1 MKNIEIKIFKETRM
15 VELNKFIIGNDGE
28 NLQGNLV
35 FTFDEFVDGQ
45 ARLEYV
51 IDGNKNYI
59 VLEKVGETY
68 QVPVLSVITK
78 KGQIDMQVVVTQGT
92 EDVAIFKSNLFYL
105 TCNASINAE
114 IEQPE
119 EYMQWIEVANA
130 KLNEIDN
137 LDIDAVKENGVATIT
152 ITKKD
157 GTQESFNLYDGEGA
171 ITNYEMLDNKP
182 SINGVELVGDKTLEE
197 LNIQEKGDYLTSEND
212 PLFKQS
218 ASYGITSQDIKNWN
232 NKSEF
237 SGNYDDL
244 NGKPTIPTKTSQLI
258 NDSGFID
265 EPQDI
270 SGKQDKLISG
280 ETIKTINNQS
290 LLGSGNITITSE
302 DGTTDYNALDNR
314 PKINNVTLSDNKTL
328 DELGIQPKGDYVKET
343 DYATR
348 EKAGLIRG
356 NLNTNTDVWQD
367 YLYGVV
373 NSYEQ
378 YQEKDRTAFVSK
390 GTLDNVLEAKNYQ
403 DELVSGENI
412 KTINGTSLLGSGNIT
427 ITGGSGGESGKKE
440 LIIFGDSWSDANV
453 TNSIWGAIVGN
464 KLGLNVNNYAK
475 SSAYMS
481 GTDDISLQ
489 NQVTQFLNSSVDK
502 TKVKYIVIL
511 GGVNDFRNNVTYS
524 YLVTALTN
532 EITRLESV
540 CPQAKIVYISN
551 TQYPYTEKQGVY
563 WSGVHQAIRINTQI
577 TTLSLFNIMGRG
589 IFDSSY
595 FHLTQDGHRLLAS
608 NIISLLTGGEIL
620 EYQDLVLL
628 VNGSNEIK
636 YFTQRVGNIV
646 HVGFSIYIGYGT
658 SSTKITFNKATN
670 DPNLNY
676 AGSMIGSFM
685 TNDNKTMEYVVSV
698 DNITLT
704 FNSVPTNGSYIKVS
718 KVLPLYNPGLPY

>member
-51 IDGNKNYI
+51 IDGKKNYI
-59 VLEKVGETY
+59 VLEKVDETY
-68 QVPVLSVITK
+68 QVPILSVITK

-119 EYMQWIEVANA
+119 EYLQWIEVANA
-130 KLNEIDN
+130 KLNEVDN

-157 GTQESFNLYDGEGA
+157 GTQQSVNLFDAEGA
-171 ITNYEMLDNKP
+171 VTNYELLENLP
-182 SINGVELVGDKTLEE
+182 SIGGVELVGDKTLEE

-244 NGKPTIPTKTSQLI
+244 NGKPTIPTKTSQLT
-258 NDSGFID
+258 NDSGYIN
-265 EPQDI
+265 EHQDI
-270 SGKQDKLISG
+270 SGKQDVLISG

-302 DGTTDYNALDNR
+302 SGTTDYDALDNR
-314 PKINNVTLSDNKTL
+314 PKVNNVVLSGNKTL
-328 DELGIQPKGDYVKET
+328 DELGIQEKGNYVKET

-348 EKAGLIRG
+348 EKAGLIRA

-403 DELVSGENI
+403 GELVSGENI
-412 KTINGTSLLGSGNIT
+412 KTINGNSILGSGNIT
-427 ITGGSGGESGKKE
+427 ITGGSGGSGADDVPINTIVE
-440 LIIFGDSWSDANV
+440 YDGEEVPSGWVEIEDYTFNIFTNEEQLIGQWADGGLLYRKVFVLSSSVGDVDIDITDLNTSTPFIDFSHSFIAYSGYRLPLNRYAGTTNWITAGISYNSTAQKISIQFGDV
-453 TNSIWGAIVGN
+453 F
-464 KLGLNVNNYAK
+464 KNVN
-475 SSAYMS
+475 
-481 GTDDISLQ
+481 
-489 NQVTQFLNSSVDK
+489 K
-502 TKVKYIVIL
+502 TIVVVI
-511 GGVNDFRNNVTYS
+511 
-524 YLVTALTN
+524 
-532 EITRLESV
+532 E
-540 CPQAKIVYISN
+540 
-551 TQYPYTEKQGVY
+551 YTK
-563 WSGVHQAIRINTQI
+563 
-577 TTLSLFNIMGRG
+577 
-589 IFDSSY
+589 
-595 FHLTQDGHRLLAS
+595 
-608 NIISLLTGGEIL
+608 
-620 EYQDLVLL
+620 
-628 VNGSNEIK
+628 K
-636 YFTQRVGNIV
+636 
-646 HVGFSIYIGYGT
+646 T
-658 SSTKITFNKATN
+658 S
-670 DPNLNY
+670 
-676 AGSMIGSFM
+676 
-685 TNDNKTMEYVVSV
+685 
-698 DNITLT
+698 
-704 FNSVPTNGSYIKVS
+704 
-718 KVLPLYNPGLPY
+718 

>member
-59 VLEKVGETY
+59 VLEKVDETY

-130 KLNEIDN
+130 KLNEVDN
-137 LDIDAVKENGVATIT
+137 LNIDAVKENGVATIT

-157 GTQESFNLYDGEGA
+157 GTQQSVNLFDAEGA
-171 ITNYEMLDNKP
+171 VTNYELLENLP
-182 SINGVELVGDKTLEE
+182 SIGGVELVGDKTLEE

-244 NGKPTIPTKTSQLI
+244 NGKPTIPTKTSELT
-258 NDSGFID
+258 NDSGYINKH
-265 EPQDI
+265 QDI
-270 SGKQDKLISG
+270 SGKQDVLVSG

-302 DGTTDYNALDNR
+302 DGTTDYDALENR
-314 PKINNVTLSDNKTL
+314 PKVNNVVLSGNKTL
-328 DELGIQPKGDYVKET
+328 DELGIQAKGNYVKEN

-390 GTLDNVLEAKNYQ
+390 GTLDNVLEAKDYQ
-403 DELVSGENI
+403 TKLVDGENI

-427 ITGGSGGESGKKE
+427 ITGGSGGGNGADDVPINTIVEYDGTDVPDGWAKVEEVGKSYIQASLSENITGLNTYSPTLIVFDTFIKDGDLFENTNTNHIKVKTGATNGRLKVNLTACVMGDGGGKVDNTYISFFKNDVQIGALNIGLFSGTSRGQGTLTIILDYE
-440 LIIFGDSWSDANV
+440 AGDEFYVTCGTSENTATLCGTYNRTLLIIEE
-453 TNSIWGAIVGN
+453 
-464 KLGLNVNNYAK
+464 L
-475 SSAYMS
+475 
-481 GTDDISLQ
+481 
-489 NQVTQFLNSSVDK
+489 
-502 TKVKYIVIL
+502 
-511 GGVNDFRNNVTYS
+511 
-524 YLVTALTN
+524 
-532 EITRLESV
+532 
-540 CPQAKIVYISN
+540 
-551 TQYPYTEKQGVY
+551 
-563 WSGVHQAIRINTQI
+563 
-577 TTLSLFNIMGRG
+577 
-589 IFDSSY
+589 
-595 FHLTQDGHRLLAS
+595 
-608 NIISLLTGGEIL
+608 
-620 EYQDLVLL
+620 
-628 VNGSNEIK
+628 
-636 YFTQRVGNIV
+636 
-646 HVGFSIYIGYGT
+646 
-658 SSTKITFNKATN
+658 
-670 DPNLNY
+670 
-676 AGSMIGSFM
+676 
-685 TNDNKTMEYVVSV
+685 
-698 DNITLT
+698 
-704 FNSVPTNGSYIKVS
+704 
-718 KVLPLYNPGLPY
+718 

>member
-130 KLNEIDN
+130 KLNEVDN

-157 GTQESFNLYDGEGA
+157 GTQQSVNLFDAEGA
-171 ITNYEMLDNKP
+171 VTNYELLENLP
-182 SINGVELVGDKTLEE
+182 SINGVELTGDKSLDE
-197 LNIQEKGDYLTSEND
+197 LNIQPKGDYLTSEND

-302 DGTTDYNALDNR
+302 SGTTDYNALDNR

-427 ITGGSGGESGKKE
+427 ITGGSGGTGADDVPINTIVEYDGTE
-440 LIIFGDSWSDANV
+440 VPDGWEQVEEEETGLNIITNDEQLVGRWADNKDIYRKLFVIPNSTGNV
-453 TNSIWGAIVGN
+453 TVDLSEYNASTIFIDTTHSWFYYPTGN
-464 KLGLNVNNYAK
+464 KIPLCVYF
-475 SSAYMS
+475 ST
-481 GTDDISLQ
+481 TDWASVKAQ
-489 NQVTQFLNSSVDK
+489 N
-502 TKVKYIVIL
+502 
-511 GGVNDFRNNVTYS
+511 
-524 YLVTALTN
+524 TN
-532 EITRLESV
+532 
-540 CPQAKIVYISN
+540 VYIN
-551 TQYPYTEKQGVY
+551 
-563 WSGVHQAIRINTQI
+563 
-577 TTLSLFNIMGRG
+577 F
-589 IFDSSY
+589 
-595 FHLTQDGHRLLAS
+595 
-608 NIISLLTGGEIL
+608 
-620 EYQDLVLL
+620 
-628 VNGSNEIK
+628 GST
-636 YFTQRVGNIV
+636 Y
-646 HVGFSIYIGYGT
+646 
-658 SSTKITFNKATN
+658 SSTKKSIY
-670 DPNLNY
+670 LVV
-676 AGSMIGSFM
+676 
-685 TNDNKTMEYVVSV
+685 EYTKS
-698 DNITLT
+698 
-704 FNSVPTNGSYIKVS
+704 S
-718 KVLPLYNPGLPY
+718 